1 MGAKNR
7 TKQVPAV
14 AALGAGD
21 EVPAVGGRE
30 PCPCGSGR
38 RYKACHGRAA
48 ARPTARVH
56 RPFAGL
62 RSEADW
68 VCLREVVPAATAP
81 LPLTGEHAGREV
93 MLATVLPMAWPA
105 LVRNDGR
112 VMLGLQVNSTT
123 EDPSRDAASALLQ
136 ALDAEPGSPVTGGS
150 GDGEG
155 PRLQDLLDPEA
166 PLQITV
172 HEGFDFWIEGVEDT
186 NPEVA
191 ASMERANAAVVPTA
205 RLVSVEGAYWARL
218 RDRISLRWALPHDE
232 EPLLD
237 AMARL
242 HVAGA
247 DRLGD
252 GSRFIGS
259 FRAHGL
265 LVPVWDLAD
274 GTLADDVEDPAAAYH
289 ERLSEA
295 LAEPRPLTEDERR
308 ARSGLL
314 SRQITLR

>member
-7 TKQVPAV
+7 TKQVPA
-14 AALGAGD
+14 ASIPEAGA
-21 EVPAVGGRE
+21 EVPAVGGRA

-48 ARPTARVH
+48 ARPTPRVH

-62 RSEADW
+62 RGEADW

-81 LPLTGEHAGREV
+81 LHLAGEHADREV

-112 VMLGLQVNSTT
+112 VLLGLQVNSTS

-136 ALDAEPGSPVTGGS
+136 ALAAEPGTPVP
-150 GDGEG
+150 GDPADGAG
-155 PRLQDLLDPEA
+155 PRLQDLLDTDA
-166 PLQITV
+166 PLDVTV
-172 HEGFDFWIEGVEDT
+172 HEGFDFWIEGVEET
-186 NPEVA
+186 TPEVA

-218 RDRISLRWALPHDE
+218 RDRTSLRWALPHDE

-259 FRAHGL
+259 FRAQGL

-274 GTLADDVEDPAAAYH
+274 GTLPDDVEDPAAAYG
-289 ERLSEA
+289 EQLSEA
-295 LAEPRPLTEDERR
+295 LAEPRPLTADERR